1 MLILL
6 STALTYLIIKR
17 NLNKIL
23 MNSILSDRINN
34 MEESATLAMA
44 KKARELKTQGIDII
58 GLSLGEPDFKTP
70 KHIQEAAKSAVDE
83 GKYFSYPPVAGYQDL
98 REAIAKKL
106 REQNNISEAKAEN
119 IVVSTGA
126 KHSIANIFMCLIN
139 EGDEVVIFS
148 PYWVSYSEVIKLA
161 GGVPVLIEGNLEN
174 NFKATAQQLQEAI
187 TDKTKAVIYSSPCN
201 PSGSVFSKAELEAI
215 AEVIKANE
223 NLLVIADEI
232 YELINFTGSHASI
245 ASFPGMFER
254 TITVNGFSKGYA
266 MTGWRVGYIC
276 APLFIAKA
284 CEKIQGQFTSGGT
297 GIAQRAALAGLIGD
311 QKPTEEMAAA
321 YLKRRDLVLELLR
334 DIPGIKTHVPE
345 GAFYFFP
352 DVSAFFGKSA
362 GGQVIETADDFC
374 LYVLK
379 EANVSLVTG
388 AAFGAPHS
396 VRLSYAASEAELK
409 EALKRIKEVLA
420 KLN

>member
-1 MLILL
+1 
-6 STALTYLIIKR
+6 
-17 NLNKIL
+17 

-70 KHIQEAAKSAVDE
+70 KHIQEAAKSAIDE

-126 KHSIANIFMCLIN
+126 KHSIANVFMCLIN

-161 GGVPVLIEGNLEN
+161 GGVPVLIKGNLEN
-174 NFKATAQQLQEAI
+174 NFKATAQQLEEAI

-215 AEVIKANE
+215 AEVIKAKE

-297 GIAQRAALAGLIGD
+297 GIAQRAALAGLTGD

-321 YLKRRDLVLELLR
+321 YLKRRDLVLDLLR

-352 DVSAFFGKSA
+352 DVSAFFGKSV
-362 GGQVIETADDFC
+362 GEQKIETADDFC

-388 AAFGAPHS
+388 AAFGAPDS
-396 VRLSYAASEAELK
+396 VRLSYAASESELK
-409 EALKRIKEVLA
+409 EALKRIKDVLA

>member
-1 MLILL
+1 
-6 STALTYLIIKR
+6 
-17 NLNKIL
+17 

-70 KHIQEAAKSAVDE
+70 KHIQEAAKSAIDE
-83 GKYFSYPPVAGYQDL
+83 GKCFSYPPVAGYQDL

-106 REQNNISEAKAEN
+106 REQNNIAEAKAEN
-119 IVVSTGA
+119 VVVSTGA

-139 EGDEVVIFS
+139 EGDEVIIFS

-174 NFKATAQQLQEAI
+174 NFKATAKQLEEAI

-201 PSGSVFSKAELEAI
+201 PSGSVFSKSELEAI
-215 AEVIKANE
+215 AEVIKSKE
-223 NLLVIADEI
+223 NLVVIADEI

-352 DVSAFFGKSA
+352 DVSAFFGKSS
-362 GGQVIETADDFC
+362 GDQKIETADDFC

-388 AAFGAPHS
+388 AAFGAPNS

-420 KLN
+420 KLK

>member
-1 MLILL
+1 M
-6 STALTYLIIKR
+6 
-17 NLNKIL
+17 
-23 MNSILSDRINN
+23 
-34 MEESATLAMA
+34 
-44 KKARELKTQGIDII
+44 
-58 GLSLGEPDFKTP
+58 
-70 KHIQEAAKSAVDE
+70 
-83 GKYFSYPPVAGYQDL
+83 
-98 REAIAKKL
+98 
-106 REQNNISEAKAEN
+106 EAKAEN
-119 IVVSTGA
+119 VVVSTGA

-139 EGDEVVIFS
+139 EGDEVIIFS

-174 NFKATAQQLQEAI
+174 NFKATAKQLEEAI

-201 PSGSVFSKAELEAI
+201 PSGSVFSKSELEAI
-215 AEVIKANE
+215 AEVIKSKE
-223 NLLVIADEI
+223 NLVVIADEI

-352 DVSAFFGKSA
+352 DVSAFFGKSS
-362 GGQVIETADDFC
+362 GDQKIETADDFC

-388 AAFGAPHS
+388 AAFGAPNS

-420 KLN
+420 KLK

>member
-1 MLILL
+1 
-6 STALTYLIIKR
+6 
-17 NLNKIL
+17 

-70 KHIQEAAKSAVDE
+70 KHIQEAAKDAIDE

-106 REQNNISEAKAEN
+106 RDQNNISEAKAEN

-139 EGDEVVIFS
+139 EGDEVIIFS

-161 GGVPVLIEGNLEN
+161 GGVPVLIQGSLEN
-174 NFKATAQQLQEAI
+174 NFKATAKQLEEAI

-201 PSGSVFSKAELEAI
+201 PSGSVFNAAELEAI
-215 AEVIKANE
+215 ADVIKSKE

-232 YELINFTGSHASI
+232 YELINFTGTHKSI

-321 YLKRRDLVLELLR
+321 YLKRRDLVLDLLR

-362 GGQVIETADDFC
+362 GDQKIETADDFC

-388 AAFGAPHS
+388 AAFGAPDS
-396 VRLSYAASEAELK
+396 IRLSYAASEAELK
-409 EALKRIKEVLA
+409 EALKRLKEVLA

>member
-1 MLILL
+1 
-6 STALTYLIIKR
+6 
-17 NLNKIL
+17 

-70 KHIQEAAKSAVDE
+70 KHIQEAAKAAIDE

-106 REQNNISEAKAEN
+106 RDQNNISEAKAEN

-139 EGDEVVIFS
+139 EGDEVIIFS

-174 NFKATAQQLQEAI
+174 NFKATASQLEEAI

-201 PSGSVFSKAELEAI
+201 PSGSVFSKDELEAI
-215 AEVIKANE
+215 ANVIKSKE
-223 NLLVIADEI
+223 NLIVIADEI

-245 ASFPGMFER
+245 ASFPGMFDR

-321 YLKRRDLVLELLR
+321 YLKRRDLVLGLLR

-352 DVSAFFGKSA
+352 DVSAFFGKIA
-362 GGQVIETADDFC
+362 GDQKIETADDFC

-388 AAFGAPHS
+388 AAFGAPNS
-396 VRLSYAASEAELK
+396 VRLSYAASEDELK

>member
-1 MLILL
+1 
-6 STALTYLIIKR
+6 
-17 NLNKIL
+17 

-44 KKARELKTQGIDII
+44 KKARELKSQGVDII

-70 KHIQEAAKSAVDE
+70 KHIQEAAKDAIDE

-106 REQNNISEAKAEN
+106 RDENHIAEAKAEN

-126 KHSIANIFMCLIN
+126 KHSIANIFMCIIN

-148 PYWVSYSEVIKLA
+148 PYWVSYSEIIKLA

-174 NFKATAQQLQEAI
+174 NFKATADQLRNAI

-201 PSGSVFSKAELEAI
+201 PSGSVFSKEELEAI
-215 AEVIKANE
+215 AAVIKE
-223 NLLVIADEI
+223 KEDIIVVADEI
-232 YELINFTGSHASI
+232 YELINFTGQHASI
-245 ASFPGMFER
+245 AAFPGMFER

-276 APLFIAKA
+276 APVAIAKA

-297 GIAQRAALAGLIGD
+297 GIAQRAALAGLTGD
-311 QKPTEEMAAA
+311 QTPSKEMAEA
-321 YLKRRDLVLELLR
+321 YLRRRDLVLELLR

-352 DVSAFFGKSA
+352 DVSGTFGKSY
-362 GGQVIETADDFC
+362 GDQKIGNADDFC
-374 LYVLK
+374 LYILN
-379 EANVSLVTG
+379 EAHVSLVTG
-388 AAFGAPHS
+388 AAFGAPDC
-396 VRLSYAASEAELK
+396 VRLSYAASEEELK
-409 EALKRIKEVLA
+409 EALKRIKTAVE
-420 KLN
+420 KLK